1 MSRTYSA
8 DSLDE
13 EDRARLRQLMGLQR
27 RRALAEIAAD
37 RDCTVSASAYGN
49 FSEYGWFDLTEEQC
63 RELLQRG
70 ILPDFDAGRL
80 ELVTEWPLGIS
91 RPTDTDEGDGGYF
104 ELDLYSWKKGNGA
117 YNDYRNRSQVLYI
130 SREATNTWSLLEQ
143 YCELWK
149 LQQGLEDEPEEPAPD
164 LSAWSSKKPA
174 AVRP

>member
-63 RELLQRG
+63 RELITRG
-70 ILPDFDAGRL
+70 VLPDYDAGRL
-80 ELVTEWPLGIS
+80 ELVTEWPLGV
-91 RPTDTDEGDGGYF
+91 PNPADDGYF

-117 YNDYRNRSQVLYI
+117 YNDYRNRSHVLYI
-130 SREATNTWSLLEQ
+130 SREATETWSLLEQ
-143 YCELWK
+143 YCMLWK
-149 LQQGLEDEPEEPAPD
+149 LQQGLEDEPEGPAPG
-164 LSAWSSKKPA
+164 LHAWSSKKPA
-174 AVRP
+174 AVHP